1 MASAGLNHTR
11 ANPPG
16 YAGGRAG
23 ELGKH
28 ARPRGRCRADRRLDH
43 QCGWTGGTITGAGP
57 SKVVARWRRDSPP
70 GILAAL
76 AGGGARREEGGDA
89 YEPWQHRGQ
98 EGVCGGKTGRPVSVA
113 ARGMLAVI
121 CIIALL
127 GLAACGSATAGG
139 AGHPASSGA
148 GHTNEPAAVASASA
162 GVPLCAAA
170 GRVDRVV
177 VSRVPALSASSREP
191 LPGGITFSGASRVRA
206 LAAGLCALP
215 LRPHGPLLSCPAD
228 FGGAVRLVF
237 AAGRRGFPPV
247 VVQGSGCRI
256 VTGVGPARS
265 WSRSPQLK
273 RLLGKVT
280 GGRMIPGPHPSSIP
294 TA

>member
-1 MASAGLNHTR
+1 M
-11 ANPPG
+11 
-16 YAGGRAG
+16 
-23 ELGKH
+23 
-28 ARPRGRCRADRRLDH
+28 
-43 QCGWTGGTITGAGP
+43 
-57 SKVVARWRRDSPP
+57 
-70 GILAAL
+70 
-76 AGGGARREEGGDA
+76 
-89 YEPWQHRGQ
+89 
-98 EGVCGGKTGRPVSVA
+98 A

-121 CIIALL
+121 SVSALL
-127 GLAACGSATAGG
+127 GVAACGSAPAGG
-139 AGHPASSGA
+139 TGHPASAGA
-148 GHTNEPAAVASASA
+148 GHTEEPAAVAAASA

-177 VSRVPALSASSREP
+177 VSRVPALSASSSHEP
-191 LPGGITFSGASRVRA
+191 LPGGITFRDAPRVRA

-228 FGGAVRLVF
+228 FGASFRLVF
-237 AAGRRGFPPV
+237 AAGRRGFSPV

-265 WSRSPQLK
+265 WSRSPQFK

-280 GGRMIPGPHPSSIP
+280 GGRLIPGSHPSGIP

>member
-1 MASAGLNHTR
+1 V
-11 ANPPG
+11 
-16 YAGGRAG
+16 
-23 ELGKH
+23 
-28 ARPRGRCRADRRLDH
+28 RRVSL
-43 QCGWTGGTITGAGP
+43 
-57 SKVVARWRRDSPP
+57 
-70 GILAAL
+70 
-76 AGGGARREEGGDA
+76 GGAVA
-89 YEPWQHRGQ
+89 Q
-98 EGVCGGKTGRPVSVA
+98 EGACGGKARRPVSVA

-121 CIIALL
+121 FVGALI

-139 AGHPASSGA
+139 AGHPA
-148 GHTNEPAAVASASA
+148 PAAVASASA

-177 VSRVPALSASSREP
+177 VSRVPALSASSPHEP
-191 LPGGITFSGASRVRA
+191 LPGGITFRDAPRVRA

-237 AAGRRGFPPV
+237 AAGRRGFSPV

-265 WSRSPQLK
+265 WSRSPQFK

-280 GGRMIPGPHPSSIP
+280 GGRLIPGPHPSSIP